1 MTGSTMAATC
11 VVAPT
16 RATRLRLTSRGRAL
30 ILVLFLALAV
40 LLLSLGHGASSQAAS
55 TTGGRPAT
63 RVVVVEPGQSLW
75 SIAASVAPNADP
87 RETIQRISSLNG
99 LTSSVLPAGKALIV
113 PAPAA

>member
-1 MTGSTMAATC
+1 MTGSTTAATC
-11 VVAPT
+11 VAAPT
-16 RATRLRLTSRGRAL
+16 RPTSLRLTSDGRAL
-30 ILVLFLALAV
+30 ILVVFLAVAV

-55 TTGGRPAT
+55 TTDSGPAT

-87 RETIQRISSLNG
+87 RETIQRITSLNG
-99 LTSSVLPAGKALIV
+99 LTSSVLPVGKALIV